1 MNSNLLPSLRI
12 VLLGALS
19 LLDPRV
25 THAGST
31 ERWPQFRGPNGSGI
45 AERGR
50 PPIHFGPT
58 SNVLWRVSLDPGQ
71 SSPCIWDERIFL
83 TTFASNRLST
93 LCLDRATG
101 RVLWSRPAPAE
112 KIEPFHSTGSP
123 AAATPATDGRRVV
136 AYFGSSGLFC
146 YDFAGQERWSLR
158 LPVPVMLGDYGASGS
173 PVIHR
178 GLVFLAR
185 DQTQGS
191 ELIAVRLRD
200 GKIAW
205 RVDRSAYRSSFAT
218 PVIWR
223 HGSRAEVVLAGSLQ
237 FAAYDVR
244 TGAMLW
250 QSRGAPVCP
259 VSSPVVAGNRMFY
272 AGSNPGQADNPWP
285 TFESV
290 VEEADKD
297 GDGAI
302 GFEEGD
308 SGFRSFLA
316 EFDSNHDRKINHA
329 EWQRFLNYWKSGEN
343 TALMIR
349 AGGAGDVSTTHVAW
363 KQARGLPVVP
373 TPLAYGDYVYLVKDG
388 GMVTCLDAETG
399 APAYQQERLGAL
411 GNYYAS
417 PVAADGRIYAASLQG
432 VVVVLKAGP
441 EFEVLARNDLGESIA
456 ATPAIADG
464 HLYVRTAQHLY
475 AFRGAE

>member
-1 MNSNLLPSLRI
+1 MNTNPLSFLRAI
-12 VLLGALS
+12 FLGALC
-19 LLDPRV
+19 LLAAPPA
-25 THAGST
+25 HAATSA
-31 ERWPQFRGPNGSGI
+31 RWPQFRGPNGSGI

-58 SNVLWRVSLDPGQ
+58 SNVLWRVSLNPGQ

-93 LCLDRATG
+93 LCLDRASG
-101 RVLWSRPAPAE
+101 RVLWSRPVPAE

-158 LPVPVMLGDYGASGS
+158 LPVPVMTGDFGASSS
-173 PVIHR
+173 PVIHN

-185 DQTQGS
+185 DQEQGS

-200 GKIAW
+200 GRIAW
-205 RVDRSAYRSSFAT
+205 RVDRSAYRSSLAS

-223 HGSRAEVVLAGSLQ
+223 HGNRAEVVLAGSMRL
-237 FAAYDVR
+237 AAYDSG
-244 TGAMLW
+244 TGALRW
-250 QSRGAPVCP
+250 HSRGAPWCP
-259 VSSPVVAGNRMFY
+259 VASPVVAGDRLFY
-272 AGSNPGQADNPWP
+272 AGWAPGQADEPLP

-290 VEEADKD
+290 VKEFDKD

-302 GFEEGD
+302 GLDEGPPD
-308 SGFRSFLA
+308 IRA
-316 EFDSNHDRKINHA
+316 FDLNHDGKIDRA
-329 EWQRFLNYWKSGEN
+329 EWQGIADFHKSGEN

-349 AGGAGDVSTTHVAW
+349 AGGAGDVSSTHVAW

-441 EFEVLARNDLGESIA
+441 EFAVLARNDLGESVA
-456 ATPAIADG
+456 ATPAIAGG